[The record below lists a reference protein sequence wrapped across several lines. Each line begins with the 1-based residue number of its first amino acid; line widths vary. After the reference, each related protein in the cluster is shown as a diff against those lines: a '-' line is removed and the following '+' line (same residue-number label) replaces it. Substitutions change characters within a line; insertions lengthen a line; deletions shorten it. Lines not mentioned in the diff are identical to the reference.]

1 MPGPGEVLWLPEDR
15 AWALALAEVEA
26 DTCKGC
32 GQPLSQSMRGE
43 NEFKYRGEV
52 LTCHGCVGAA
62 IAVQQRADQAGGDI
76 RGLYVHTHLT
86 N

>member
-1 MPGPGEVLWLPEDR
+1 MPGPGEVLWSPEDR

-32 GQPLSQSMRGE
+32 GQPLSESMLAQ
-43 NEFKYRGEV
+43 NEDKYRST
-52 LTCHGCVGAA
+52 LWTCHGCVGAA
-62 IAVQQRADQAGGDI
+62 IAVQHRADQAQGDV

-86 N
+86 D